1 MAEHEEPDRPSGTA
15 GWTVITLAL
24 LAFILIPFALWEG
37 TLFSATERL
46 IAGSWAG
53 PVYGAVLAGLL
64 FADVA
69 LPVPSSLIMIANGAL
84 FGIFLGS
91 VLSLIGGTGAAVIA
105 FYIGRRGGPLLKRFV
120 PAAEYDRA
128 NRFLDEW
135 GVLAIIV
142 TRPVPL
148 LAETTAIMAGSS
160 NMGLIRVFVAS
171 IAGLLPVSLLYA
183 VAGATAASFGNAALS
198 FVFVLIIAAVFWM
211 TRRRLSAAINS
222 RFGPQTNAQAD
233 AEAGD

>member
-1 MAEHEEPDRPSGTA
+1 MYRYWLIVAILIAAFLSAFLVVEQLHP
-15 GWTVITLAL
+15 AL
-24 LAFILIPFALWEG
+24 LTDPNTVMKPGSIGAAF
-37 TLFSATERL
+37 
-46 IAGSWAG
+46 AGI
-53 PVYGAVLAGLL
+53 GLL
-64 FADVA
+64 WLDVA